1 MREDKSGNEELL
13 AVHDTVGHGDSR
25 TYRAYPFEVPS
36 GTTALNLAFGVE
48 PREVG
53 PYAQAIGVAVYSP
66 SGLRGIPGRAP
77 WPARLAVDAAT
88 PGFIPGPIEA
98 GPWTLEVS
106 LGYVLEGPPCSYDLR
121 VWAEHTP
128 ADAASGERPSL
139 PRAIPGT
146 GPGWYAG
153 DLHMHTHHSDG
164 WWSVDDL
171 WQAVQRRGL
180 DFFVLTD
187 HNILSGL
194 AEVAALETGRVL
206 PLPGLEVTTMHG
218 HMLAVGT
225 QTLID
230 WRLDRPERSIAGITR
245 DVHAAG
251 ALAII
256 AHPRVEGSPYCHG
269 CRWDVS
275 EVDPAQVDAV
285 EVWNGPWR
293 SGRDGEDNERG
304 LLFWEDWLNRGYR
317 IPLSGGSDAHGE
329 EPDFKPGVPTTH
341 VYARELSRE
350 AILEGLRAG
359 RTVLSSGPLLRL
371 RASAGEATGGPGDTL
386 PAHGPLALEA
396 TVEALSTPGRLRF
409 IGNGAIVFEQEL
421 SAGGTYSCVIE
432 QPEAGW
438 YRVDLRDAE
447 GGAMLAVTSALYVA
461 G

>member
-1 MREDKSGNEELL
+1 MSEDVPGTDELL
-13 AVHDTVGHGDSR
+13 SVRETVGHDDSR
-25 TYRAYPFEVPS
+25 TYRAYPFEVPT
-36 GTTALNLAFGVE
+36 GTTALNLTFGVE

-53 PYAQAIGVAVYSP
+53 QYAQAIGVALYSP

-77 WPARLAVDAAT
+77 WPARIAADGAT
-88 PGFIPGPIEA
+88 PGFVPGPIEPGA
-98 GPWTLEVS
+98 WVVEVS
-106 LGYVLEGPPCSYDLR
+106 LGYVLEGPPCSYQVR
-121 VWAEHTP
+121 VWAEEASSGAAPREAPTLP
-128 ADAASGERPSL
+128 A
-139 PRAIPGT
+139 AIPET

-164 WWSVDDL
+164 WWSVTDL
-171 WQAVQRRGL
+171 WQALQRRGL

-218 HMLAVGT
+218 HLLAIGS

-245 DVHAAG
+245 DVHSAG

-275 EVDPAQVDAV
+275 GVDPAEINAV

-293 SGRDGEDNERG
+293 SGKDGEDNERG

-317 IPLSGGSDAHGE
+317 LPLSGGSDAHGE
-329 EPDFKPGVPTTH
+329 EPDFNPGVPTTY
-341 VYARELSRE
+341 VYARELSRD

-359 RTVLSSGPLLRL
+359 RVVLSCGPLLRL
-371 RASAGEATGGPGDTL
+371 QARAGEATGGPGDTL
-386 PAHGPLALEA
+386 PAHGPLVLDAAVSALA
-396 TVEALSTPGRLRF
+396 TPARLRL
-409 IGNGAIVFEQEL
+409 IGNGAVLFEQAL
-421 SAGGTYSCVIE
+421 SADGTYSCVVE

-438 YRVDLRDAE
+438 YRADLREVE
-447 GGAMLAVTSALYVA
+447 GGAMLAITSTLYVA
-461 G
+461 D